1 MIHHMKI
8 FQNWQQKYM
17 EVIFYQEYV
26 QIKNVRRDV
35 SIPSDDPEAE
45 VRLDSI

>member
-1 MIHHMKI
+1 MELMVMIHHTKI

-26 QIKNVRRDV
+26 QIKNVRRRFN
-35 SIPSDDPEAE
+35 P
-45 VRLDSI
+45 VR

>member
-1 MIHHMKI
+1 MIHLTKI

-26 QIKNVRRDV
+26 QIKTPKNVRRH
-35 SIPSDDPEAE
+35 
-45 VRLDSI
+45 